1 MIFEQRSC
9 LERERKRMTFHDS
22 SHRKGRRRGRRKRA
36 QELTVANF
44 TARNNLMD
52 RRRTFTSSSSHSSY
66 ARLTDTNSPVSPSL
80 LSSPLLLAKYA
91 LPAVL
96 PRLDARALLTHC
108 SRIGQSVIHNAD
120 DRGFLFY
127 IYNKTGVDEKKEW
140 KGRASRRDKTWPGQR
155 WGQNRDPSV
164 FPWGEEG
171 GYVIPAGE
179 WRRQRTGWQIYG
191 HLSLRSRIRNRST
204 DRDRCV
210 SIAREKIRFFRFVVN
225 GIARLERRKERLDV
239 RVIEA
244 VTTWIV

>member
-9 LERERKRMTFHDS
+9 LERERE
-22 SHRKGRRRGRRKRA
+22 RGWLFTIRV
-36 QELTVANF
+36 TVKEEEGEEEKEHKN
-44 TARNNLMD
+44 
-52 RRRTFTSSSSHSSY
+52 
-66 ARLTDTNSPVSPSL
+66 SL
-80 LSSPLLLAKYA
+80 LQISPLVTIWWIVVVLLPRPRPTHPTRDWRIPTVQSPLPSSPLPFSWPSMRYPRCCHDSMLA
-91 LPAVL
+91 
-96 PRLDARALLTHC
+96 HC

-127 IYNKTGVDEKKEW
+127 IYNKTGVDEKKGW

-210 SIAREKIRFFRFVVN
+210 SIAREKIRFFRFVV
-225 GIARLERRKERLDV
+225 ARLERRKERLDV